1 MRPGTG
7 SRPALDLAEPP
18 SHLVAND
25 PAKRTVERQAPL
37 PVVAPAV
44 GETEV
49 LSAPAAL
56 DVRLRVVGR
65 RGVVLVHLVE
75 LEDRVRHAA
84 TAEVAAAPEPLP
96 ELDEPG
102 VLHAVLLGVSEVAL
116 AHPRPP
122 GNEALKET
130 IIHVRSP
137 ADSGHAFDNSGQRV
151 DVPRVPGIRP
161 DLSDRA
167 TWTQ

>member
-44 GETEV
+44 GEPEV

-56 DVRLRVVGR
+56 EARLRVVGR
-65 RGVVLVHLVE
+65 RGIVLVHLVE

-84 TAEVAAAPEPLP
+84 SAEVAAAPEPLP
-96 ELDEPG
+96 ELDESG
-102 VLHAVLLGVSEVAL
+102 VLHAVLVGVGEVAL
-116 AHPRPP
+116 AQLRPP
-122 GNEALKET
+122 GNEGRKET
-130 IIHVRSP
+130 TIHARSP
-137 ADSGHAFDNSGQRV
+137 ADPGHAFDDGGQREG
-151 DVPRVPGIRP
+151 VPLVLGS
-161 DLSDRA
+161 DLI
-167 TWTQ
+167 